1 MKTTKQVKKIAEVVT
16 LLKKYPDITASRVSQ
31 EVLCSQQYACLL
43 LKKARESIAK
53 ESLAKLK
60 MRLQGVQETN
70 DMFLDSVPPAHEVVN
85 TPAIDMVNHPAHYKV
100 GGIETIDFIQAK
112 LTPEEFRGYLKGNV
126 LKYTSRAGHK
136 GDIDTDIGKMVW
148 YALKLQSI
156 K

>member
-16 LLKKYPDITASRVSQ
+16 LLKKYPDLTASRVSQ
-31 EVLCSQQYACLL
+31 EVLCSQQYAYLL
-43 LKKARESIAK
+43 LKKARESIANP
-53 ESLAKLK
+53 KL
-60 MRLQGVQETN
+60 RLQKVREMN
-70 DMFLDSVPPAHEVVN
+70 DMKVLILDSAPPAHEVVN

-148 YALKLQSI
+148 YANRLQST

>member
-1 MKTTKQVKKIAEVVT
+1 MKQFKQGKKIAEVVA
-16 LLKKYPDITASRVSQ
+16 LLKKYPDLTASRVSQ
-31 EVLCSQQYACLL
+31 EVLCSQQYAYLL
-43 LKKARESIAK
+43 LKKARESIANP
-53 ESLAKLK
+53 KL
-60 MRLQGVQETN
+60 RLQKVREMN
-70 DMFLDSVPPAHEVVN
+70 DMKVLILDSVPPTHEVVN

-112 LTPEEFRGYLKGNV
+112 LTPEEFRGYLKGNI

-148 YALKLQSI
+148 YANRLQST